1 MIEID
6 ADDGAVRVELPH
18 GEAATIEGLHPGAP
32 VARGTQRALFL
43 ERDEADTLGKMIDY
57 ILGEI
62 AKGSLKI
69 RPESKE
75 RLEAIRP
82 RISAHGDSCGMPR
95 YSRRTAVPAVASK

>member
-82 RISAHGDSCGMPR
+82 RMWAVFPEDARSEAGDG
-95 YSRRTAVPAVASK
+95 